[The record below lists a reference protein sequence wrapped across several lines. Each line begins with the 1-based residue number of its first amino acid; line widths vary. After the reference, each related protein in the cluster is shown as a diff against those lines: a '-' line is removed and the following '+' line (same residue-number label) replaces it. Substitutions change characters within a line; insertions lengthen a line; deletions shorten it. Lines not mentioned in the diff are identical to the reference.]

1 MTEIQSVGPPQEET
15 EQERVIRGM
24 SISLIQRLQAMVT
37 AGVNTGDIST
47 SLHISSSVIAMYQT
61 DPKRFAQIR
70 GNGVDPRNLA
80 GGPPVGAGPSV
91 AETGRSFRPG
101 VIDNF

>member
-1 MTEIQSVGPPQEET
+1 MAEIDNIGPPQIET
-15 EQERVIRGM
+15 EQERVIREM
-24 SISLIQRLQAMVT
+24 SVSMIQRLQAMIT

-47 SLHISSSVIAMYQT
+47 SLHIPSSVISVYAT
-61 DPKRFAQIR
+61 DPKRFARIR
-70 GNGVDPRNLA
+70 GKGVDPRNLA